1 MPFCFVHNSPWWIFL
16 DKGVCVRFA
25 GFLGNQCLFFGATVA
40 ALWVSPANAAELRI
54 MVDVIPPYTNT
65 LSPTLGQSRGL
76 VVEVVEAAML
86 RAGMGVGRPAV
97 VLPWRRA
104 QVAAEKTPG
113 ALIFPFARTALRED
127 KWKWVSVIVT
137 DGFYI
142 YTRKGRPV
150 LSSLA
155 SLRHAGTVGVLAG
168 GAPHSVATELKLNYE
183 PVRNEESNFKKLA
196 VGRVAAI
203 LSQGYM
209 ANAGMACVVSMASA
223 GDKNT
228 WRAEMSWVQRGSR
241 VKALPLWLAA
251 SPGTPDADVARLRQA
266 INHFKQTPQ
275 YAALLKKYEGKLPD
289 GLYVCPRDGI

>member
-1 MPFCFVHNSPWWIFL
+1 
-16 DKGVCVRFA
+16 
-25 GFLGNQCLFFGATVA
+25 
-40 ALWVSPANAAELRI
+40 
-54 MVDVIPPYTNT
+54 MVDVIPPYTNY

-86 RAGMGVGRPAV
+86 QAGVGLARPSV
-97 VLPWRRA
+97 ILPWRRA
-104 QVAAEKTPG
+104 QITAENVPG

-150 LSSLA
+150 LSSLE
-155 SLRHAGTVGVLAG
+155 SLRHGGTVGVLAG
-168 GAPHSVATELKLNYE
+168 SAPHSVATELNLNYE

-209 ANAGMACVVSMASA
+209 ANAGMACVVSMAA
-223 GDKNT
+223 PADKNT
-228 WRAEMSWVQRGSR
+228 WRAQMSWVQRGER
-241 VKALPLWLAA
+241 VRTLPLWLAV
-251 SPGTPDADVARLRQA
+251 SRSTPDVDVIKLRHA
-266 INHFKQTPQ
+266 IEHFKQTPH
-275 YAALLKKYEGKLPD
+275 YAALLKKYEGKLSD
-289 GLYVCPRDGI
+289 SLYTCPRDGV